1 MKFIAFYIEGACFLL
16 IYDIL
21 RDKTA
26 KNRNVEAVK
35 IGLQCLKNMVPG
47 GELITSNIISIQRL
61 LDTIDSMPA
70 RTMNEPTST
79 GFASDNL
86 DSTSALDKPTGLDFS
101 LDTLVNFT
109 AGWATFQDSRFLSQN
124 TVPEPGY
131 FNPDIFNI
139 NWEFDTFGPSSLAL
153 F

>member
-21 RDKTA
+21 RDQTA
-26 KNRNVEAVK
+26 KNRNVAAVR
-35 IGLQCLKNMVPG
+35 IGLHCLKNMVPG

-61 LDTIDSMPA
+61 LDTIDSMPT
-70 RTMNEPTST
+70 RTTNEPAPT

-86 DSTSALDKPTGLDFS
+86 DSISALNRPTGIDFP
-101 LDTLVNFT
+101 LDTLVNFA
-109 AGWATFQDSRFLSQN
+109 AGWATFEDSRCLNQN

-139 NWEFDTFGPSSLAL
+139 NWEFDTAATTSSTP